1 MYIALMSHDNKK
13 ELMVQFCSAYAGLL
27 SRHNL
32 CATNTTGRMVAD
44 ATGLNVHLFL
54 SCQHGGSQQIGAR
67 IAYNEMDMV
76 LFFVDPNSSSMEEEV
91 LYISRLCDQSW
102 CWAWTGAIWIG
113 AISSIPSTNI
123 TSDPPFL
130 LTFGA
135 RAYYNS
141 TNTGIP
147 RRG

>member
-13 ELMVQFCSAYAGLL
+13 ELMVQFCSAYAGIL

-91 LYISRLCDQSW
+91 LYISRLCDQSN
-102 CWAWTGAIWIG
+102 
-113 AISSIPSTNI
+113 IPFATNVATAEMLI
-123 TSDPPFL
+123 HGLERGDLDWRDIINPKTKPF
-130 LTFGA
+130 TA
-135 RAYYNS
+135 
-141 TNTGIP
+141 
-147 RRG
+147 